1 MLRKSWRH
9 LRPWL
14 PYVGVPAL
22 LISVGTLGLFLF
34 EPRLTLFQSLYLA
47 VITLTTIGFGD
58 VVPQTTAGRVFV
70 MAYALSGVFAL
81 FYFATNLIAGLV
93 SGQLQATF
101 GRQRMENALAGL
113 LDHIIVCGYG
123 RMGRLVAHELSQRS
137 QAFVIVERRPELL
150 EHFDLPHGLA
160 LNGDGTADET
170 LLEAGVQRARAL
182 ISVVSSDADNLFIT
196 MSARLLN
203 DKLTIIARAEDESS
217 EQKLKRAGANRSIS
231 PYRIGGARIA
241 QAIFR
246 PTVVDF
252 IELATR
258 TTHLEL
264 QLEETLVAVASP
276 LIGKSLRDSNL
287 RHDLGVI
294 IVAIKRPS
302 GRMLFNP
309 PPETVIETGDI
320 LIVLGDRQKL
330 DALAA
335 LARG

>member
-1 MLRKSWRH
+1 MWRKPWRY

-14 PYVGVPAL
+14 PFVGVPVL
-22 LISVGTLGLFLF
+22 LIAIGTLGIFLC
-34 EPRLTLFQSLYLA
+34 EQRLTLFQSLYLA

-58 VVPQTTAGRVFV
+58 IVPQSTMGRIFIMVF
-70 MAYALSGVFAL
+70 ALTGVFTL
-81 FYFATNLIAGLV
+81 FYFATNLIAGVV
-93 SGQLQATF
+93 SGQLQATL
-101 GRQRMENALAGL
+101 GRQRMENVLAEL
-113 LDHIIVCGYG
+113 QDHLIVCGYG
-123 RMGRLVAHELSQRS
+123 RMGRLVAHELAHRRQP
-137 QAFVIVERRPELL
+137 FVVVERRSDLL
-150 EHFDLPHGLA
+150 EHFDLPYGLA
-160 LNGDGTADET
+160 LNGDATADET
-170 LLEAGVQRARAL
+170 LLAAGVQRARAL
-182 ISVVSSDADNLFIT
+182 VSVVSSDADNLFIT

-264 QLEETLVAVASP
+264 QPEETQVSVASP

-294 IVAIKRPS
+294 IVAIRRPS

-309 PPETVIETGDI
+309 PPETLIETGDI

-330 DALAA
+330 DALTA